1 MEALSPAATTLS
13 GAGTGLPALSIVT
26 TLYRSRHFL
35 ESFIDECVQALR
47 ASDITSYEIVLVSDG
62 SPDDS
67 VAYALERRRD
77 IPQLVVVDLAR
88 NFGHHH
94 AIHAGLRIA
103 RGEQVFLIDCD
114 LEVRPAVLAE
124 FIAKQKS
131 TGADLI
137 FGYQESRKGGAFEKF
152 SGSLFWKGLNA
163 LSDVPIPAN
172 MLTERLMSRRF
183 IEAFMQMG
191 DYNLFLGGMMVWT
204 GFVQIGIPVAK
215 KQREGRS
222 SYTLV
227 RRVQL
232 MVNAISSFSSK
243 PLTWMFNI
251 GVGITFVS
259 LAYVVYLVF
268 RRIAFGDTLLGFTSM
283 MGLMA
288 ISLGIMTTAVGLVG
302 IYLGKVFNQ
311 VQRRPTYI
319 IKDIFR

>member
-1 MEALSPAATTLS
+1 MEALSSTLNPHPM
-13 GAGTGLPALSIVT
+13 AGIQVPALSVVS
-26 TLYRSRHFL
+26 TLYRSRQFL
-35 ESFIDECVQALR
+35 DTFIDECVQALR
-47 ASDITSYEIVLVSDG
+47 NSGVASYEIVLVSDG

-67 VAYALERRRD
+67 VAYALQRRQD
-77 IPQLVVVDLAR
+77 IPQLVVVELAR

-94 AIHAGLRIA
+94 AIQAGLGIA

-114 LEVRPAVLAE
+114 LEVRPGVLAE
-124 FIAKQKS
+124 FMAKQKS
-131 TGADLI
+131 TGADLV
-137 FGYQESRKGGAFEKF
+137 FGYQEARKGGAFEKF
-152 SGSLFWKGLNA
+152 SGALFWKGLNA

-183 IEAFMQMG
+183 IDAFLQMG

-204 GFVQIGIPVAK
+204 GFLQIGLPVAK

-222 SYTLV
+222 SYTLL
-227 RRVQL
+227 RRLQL

-268 RRIAFGDTLLGFTSM
+268 RRIVFGDALLGFTSM

-319 IKDIFR
+319 VKDIFR

>member
-1 MEALSPAATTLS
+1 MEALSPTL
-13 GAGTGLPALSIVT
+13 GAQTLTGSPLPALSIVT
-26 TLYRSRHFL
+26 TLYRSRRFL
-35 ESFIDECVQALR
+35 ETFLDECVQALR
-47 ASDITSYEIVLVSDG
+47 DSRVASYEIVLVSDG

-67 VAYALERRRD
+67 VAYAQQRQQD
-77 IPQLVVVDLAR
+77 IPQLVVVELAR

-94 AIHAGLRIA
+94 AIQAGLCIA

-114 LEVRPAVLAE
+114 LEVRPGVLAE
-124 FIAKQKS
+124 FIAKQRS
-131 TGADLI
+131 TGADLV
-137 FGYQESRKGGAFEKF
+137 FGYQEARKGRAFERF
-152 SGSLFWKGLNA
+152 SGALFWKGLNA

-183 IEAFMQMG
+183 IDAFLQMG

-204 GFVQIGIPVAK
+204 GFLQIGLPVAK

-227 RRVQL
+227 RRLQL

-268 RRIAFGDTLLGFTSM
+268 RRIVFGDTLLGFTSM